1 MVPHASLTL
10 AVVVGAAPSLFLLVF
25 FYLEDRYEPEP
36 RGHVALAF
44 GKGALATLPAYAA
57 SWALARLV
65 GDEWL
70 ALGGLPA
77 RAFDAVVLAAACEE
91 LTKWIAF
98 FCIYS
103 WNEFDEP
110 LDGVVYGVAVA
121 LGFATVENVLCVARD
136 GLGIGVLRAI
146 FAVPAHAL
154 FGAVMGYYVG
164 RAKLG
169 DGQWQGIDVT
179 RKERRRRL
187 AAALAL
193 PIALH
198 GAYDLLLQ
206 ALRGAWMYAAVAAG
220 SVALWAFVL
229 RRVHRAQ
236 AASPYKARD
245 TIGR

>member
-25 FYLEDRYEPEP
+25 FYLKDRYEPEP

-44 GKGALATLPAYAA
+44 GKGALATVPAFAA

-65 GDEWL
+65 GDAWL
-70 ALGGLPA
+70 ALGGLWA
-77 RAFDAVVLAAACEE
+77 RGFEALVLAALCEE
-91 LTKWIAF
+91 LPKWIAF
-98 FCIYS
+98 LFIYR
-103 WNEFDEP
+103 WNELDEP
-110 LDGVVYGVAVA
+110 LDGVVYGVALA
-121 LGFATVENVLCVARD
+121 LGFATVENVLCVLRD
-136 GLGIGVLRAI
+136 GLGVGVLRAV

-154 FGAVMGYYVG
+154 FGAVMGWYVG

-179 RKERRRRL
+179 RAERRRRL
-187 AAALAL
+187 GAALVV
-193 PIALH
+193 PILLH
-198 GAYDLLLQ
+198 GGYDFLLQ
-206 ALRGAWMYAAVAAG
+206 ALRGAWMYLAVAAG

-236 AASPYKARD
+236 AASPFKGA
-245 TIGR
+245 